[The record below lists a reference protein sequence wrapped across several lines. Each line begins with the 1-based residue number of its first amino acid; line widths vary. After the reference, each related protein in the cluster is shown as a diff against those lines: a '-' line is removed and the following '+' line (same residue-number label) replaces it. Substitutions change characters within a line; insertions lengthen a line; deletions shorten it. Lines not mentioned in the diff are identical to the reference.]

1 MLGPFDYSVWF
12 LGAAL
17 QYYVVIRAAIK
28 AYFLKYLSLH
38 TYMLAAALVTTGRFW
53 IVHSRGFASP
63 DYLYFY
69 YYSDA
74 LLTVLLFLAIVE
86 LYQQVFREM
95 GVSVYLRAATV
106 MLLAGT
112 AWFSYMVVRDHQ
124 DHLTSRFVVELSQ
137 NLYFVGV
144 VLTYLLWGAVVKLR
158 ETRARLVHL
167 VLSLGIFFSAHALIY
182 ALRNLFPEIAL
193 LRSLPPLV
201 GTFLPLAW
209 AYTFTRIPEEAR
221 LAPARVATAHR

>member
-1 MLGPFDYSVWF
+1 MLGPFDYFIWF
-12 LGAAL
+12 SGVLIEG
-17 QYYVVIRAAIK
+17 YVVFRALLRK
-28 AYFLKYLSLH
+28 EFLRY
-38 TYMLAAALVTTGRFW
+38 FW
-53 IVHSRGFASP
+53 IVVYLLGLATSTVGRSYILYEHGFQSKAYTYS
-63 DYLYFY
+63 Y
-69 YYSDA
+69 YYSDC
-74 LLTVLLFLAIVE
+74 LLTLLLFLAIAS
-86 LYQQVFREM
+86 LYRRVFSEM

>member
-1 MLGPFDYSVWF
+1 MLGPFDYLIWF
-12 LGAAL
+12 SGVLIEA
-17 QYYVVIRAAIK
+17 YVVVRAVRK
-28 AYFLKYLSLH
+28 REFLRY
-38 TYMLAAALVTTGRFW
+38 FW
-53 IVHSRGFASP
+53 IVLYLACLATSTVWRSLFLY
-63 DYLYFY
+63 DYGVRSAEYTYVY
-69 YYSDA
+69 YYSDSA
-74 LLTVLLFLAIVE
+74 LTLLLYLAIAS
-86 LYQQVFREM
+86 LYRQVFSEM
-95 GVSVYLRAATV
+95 GFNVYLRGATV

-167 VLSLGIFFSAHALIY
+167 VLSLGIFFSAYAAIY
-182 ALRNLFPEIAL
+182 ALRNLFPEFAL

-221 LAPARVATAHR
+221 LAPASVATAHR